1 MTQKSVN
8 LTQQANVLL
17 VQKHLTEKS
26 ETKVGELSNEITKL
40 KSSQNEVADLI
51 SEAYSL
57 FDNIEDTDS
66 EEFIILSEAFFADYD
81 EEFYFIDNE
90 GYVLQDNPRKYHQI
104 EQLEVINFE
113 ASTDWSDRYAVYE
126 KHALQ
131 NNIDLSEDPFKKLM
145 TQSQLAE
152 FEKLVKDDFTYQKA
166 NCDKYDYMMSV
177 TCGGITAILDIC
189 FVSFKLGNYSGN
201 GGVKALDT
209 GALTK
214 SSDKLVDKAVIQFA
228 KLMGWE
234 GKMVKG
240 SNIKDSTS
248 IASAIGYLEEKF
260 VVGYDHANTSSV
272 NNAFNMKSTN
282 HHIKNLEHSPDIV
295 GLFCAILGQ
304 FTNNAH
310 FVSSGKVITVVKNN
324 NFELR
329 GSDFVSKIYCG
340 FANWLGHLF
349 SDMAGS
355 SGAKGRGTGVPI
367 PFYSLLQFFDFG
379 KFNVNDKD
387 KGSFAQACV
396 MAFQEGYD
404 MRHGI
409 AMAVPVMIC
418 ELLTRLMYSVKQ
430 KFYHLKSW
438 ADSIPSMNKPEVVRM
453 LLVSHGTL
461 SLIDAGHAGLKS
473 GGNLVAF
480 IMQSN
485 VIAYARFATVA
496 LKEVKNWYYVGQVDP
511 KKIETYLD
519 NEYERMLS
527 T

>member
-1 MTQKSVN
+1 MTQKSLD
-8 LTQQANVLL
+8 LTQQANVML
-17 VQKHLTEKS
+17 VQKHLTERS
-26 ETKVGELSNEITKL
+26 ETKVGELSNEIAKL

-57 FDNIEDTDS
+57 LDNIEDTNS

-152 FEKLVKDDFTYQKA
+152 FEKMVKDDFTYQKA
-166 NCDKYDYMMSV
+166 NCDKYDYMLAV
-177 TCGGITAILDIC
+177 TCGALSGIIDIC
-189 FVSFKLGNYSGN
+189 FVSFKLET
-201 GGVKALDT
+201 T
-209 GALTK
+209 GPKNNINVADNSPLTK
-214 SSDKLVDKAVIQFA
+214 SADKLVDKAVISFA
-228 KLMGWE
+228 KIVGWE
-234 GKMVKG
+234 GSQDG
-240 SNIKDSTS
+240 SHKLS
-248 IASAIGYLEEKF
+248 SAIDFLERKYKIN
-260 VVGYDHANTSSV
+260 YDHRHTADVGSLFKMNT
-272 NNAFNMKSTN
+272 KN
-282 HHIKNLEHSPDIV
+282 HHIMSLGHSPDIV
-295 GLFCAILGQ
+295 GLFFSILDQ
-304 FTNNAH
+304 FTSQAH
-310 FVSSGKVITVVKNN
+310 FIADGKLVSVDSEFKLKGS
-324 NFELR
+324 NFIA
-329 GSDFVSKIYCG
+329 KIFCG

-349 SDMAGS
+349 SDIAGS
-355 SGAKGRGTGVPI
+355 SGTRGQFPDRRGSGIPI
-367 PFYSLLQFFDFG
+367 PFYSLLQLLDFG
-379 KFNVNDKD
+379 KFKVNDKD

-396 MAFQEGYD
+396 MAFQQGYD
-404 MRHGI
+404 ARHGL
-409 AMAVPVMIC
+409 AMAIPVIIC
-418 ELLTRLMYSVKQ
+418 ELLTRLMYSIKQ

-438 ADSIPSMNKPEVVRM
+438 ADSLPSMNKPEMVRM

>member
-1 MTQKSVN
+1 MTHKSVN

-17 VQKHLTEKS
+17 VQKHLTERS
-26 ETKVGELSNEITKL
+26 ETKVGELSHEIAKL

-66 EEFIILSEAFFADYD
+66 EEFIILSEALFADYD

-90 GYVLQDNPRKYHQI
+90 GYVLQDNPIKYHQI

-113 ASTDWSDRYAVYE
+113 ANTDWSDRYAVYE
-126 KHALQ
+126 QHALQ

-152 FEKLVKDDFTYQKA
+152 FEKMVKDDFTYQKA

-177 TCGGITAILDIC
+177 TCGALSGIIDIC
-189 FVSFKLGNYSGN
+189 FVSFKLDSTKSGRVIASDN
-201 GGVKALDT
+201 
-209 GALTK
+209 GALTN
-214 SSDKLVDKAVIQFA
+214 SADKFVDKAVTKFA
-228 KLMGWE
+228 KLMGWKGQNVDGSE
-234 GKMVKG
+234 VK
-240 SNIKDSTS
+240 NYENVK
-248 IASAIGYLEEKF
+248 SAIGYLERKF
-260 VVGYDHANTSSV
+260 VVGYDHADTQAV
-272 NNAFNMKSTN
+272 NYKFKMLKIN
-282 HHIKNLEHSPDIV
+282 HHIKNLEHSPDLV
-295 GLFCAILGQ
+295 GLFFSILGQ

-310 FVSSGKVITVVKNN
+310 FISSGKLVTIDKNKSC
-324 NFELR
+324 ELQ
-329 GSDFVSKIYCG
+329 GHDFVSKIYCG

-379 KFNVNDKD
+379 KFNINDKD
-387 KGSFAQACV
+387 KSSFATACV

-438 ADSIPSMNKPEVVRM
+438 TDSLPSMNKPEMVRM

-496 LKEVKNWYYVGQVDP
+496 LKEVKNWYYVGKVDSE
-511 KKIETYLD
+511 KIESYLD
-519 NEYERMLS
+519 DEYERMLS
-527 T
+527 S